1 MKIDISRMNLKNV
14 CWYAAFYHGA
24 MVVRVS
30 VVFLNDIDMDKA
42 EKRKIIS
49 QLKEEAVDEI
59 TAMFNC
65 RQCERFGHCDIIKL
79 KGCDNVIL
87 YFLGFGSGILHA
99 LGDADEIK
107 NSVKEELN
115 KK

>member
-1 MKIDISRMNLKNV
+1 MRRCEIWIKLRRKKKI
-14 CWYAAFYHGA
+14 A
-24 MVVRVS
+24 
-30 VVFLNDIDMDKA
+30 
-42 EKRKIIS
+42 

-65 RQCERFGHCDIIKL
+65 SRCERYGCCDISKL
-79 KGCDNVIL
+79 KGCDNAIS

-99 LGDADEIK
+99 LGEADAIK
-107 NSVKEELN
+107 NSVKKELN

>member
-1 MKIDISRMNLKNV
+1 
-14 CWYAAFYHGA
+14 
-24 MVVRVS
+24 
-30 VVFLNDIDMDKA
+30 MDKD
-42 EKRKIIS
+42 EKIKRIA

-79 KGCDNVIL
+79 KGCDNVIS

-99 LGDADEIK
+99 LGDADSLK
-107 NSVKEELN
+107 DAVKRELN

>member
-1 MKIDISRMNLKNV
+1 
-14 CWYAAFYHGA
+14 
-24 MVVRVS
+24 
-30 VVFLNDIDMDKA
+30 MDKSDIQ
-42 EKRKIIS
+42 ERID
-49 QLKEEAVDEI
+49 QLREEVIDEI

-65 RQCERFGHCDIIKL
+65 RRCERFGYCDINKL
-79 KGCDNVIL
+79 KGCDNVIS

-99 LGDADEIK
+99 LGEADAIK